1 MPLVELDWR
10 IAGSEVETFAFF
22 AEAVAKALEQ
32 AGLAKVAL
40 DPALVARDPAVITQ
54 VDDANHHM
62 GMCRMAVSPED
73 GVVDR
78 DCAVFGAPNLSV
90 AGAAVYRSSGFA
102 NPTFTA
108 MALGLRIAD
117 RLIRERAA

>member
-1 MPLVELDWR
+1 
-10 IAGSEVETFAFF
+10 
-22 AEAVAKALEQ
+22 
-32 AGLAKVAL
+32 
-40 DPALVARDPAVITQ
+40 
-54 VDDANHHM
+54 
-62 GMCRMAVSPED
+62 
-73 GVVDR
+73 
-78 DCAVFGAPNLSV
+78 VFGAPNLSV